1 MAYNL
6 EELGDERFQQ
16 LCQAVLT
23 RAFPDLQ
30 CLPVGQP
37 DGGRDAFV
45 RHRVRTRVADCL
57 IYQVKFVRDPN
68 SRDAHDSS
76 HCWWRDDIERRI
88 DTFSDIKWSYPDMIR
103 ATDLLLLLLQNHSN
117 DKEMDRRIEVIR
129 AYLAHQYNIDSQ
141 LKFKQIDLQT
151 NILDIFVD
159 VPAQIVL
166 PTNEEAQARLKDA
179 LLPRLYYLLRNRSV
193 NSSSLDDSEAP
204 GAAFL
209 LADPDVA
216 RAFPRIVIEG
226 APGQGKS
233 TVTQYVCQIQ
243 RMMLLGRSELHRV
256 PKKQSPTQARIPFR
270 VDLRDYAT
278 WLAGRDPFSDDQ
290 ATPLPPNIT
299 PLLESFL
306 AAQVHRYTARSF
318 TVDDLA
324 AVARSSQ
331 LLIMLDGFDEV
342 ADIPTRNRAR
352 SRDFRRGH
360 PPRGQR
366 EITSS
371 SRYQPTRRL
380 CKLARF
386 LPRRMAAHRN
396 PGTLTSCHRQLHQKV
411 ARSSLCGGS

>member
-16 LCQAVLT
+16 LCQAVVT

-57 IYQVKFVRDPN
+57 IYQVKFVRDSN
-68 SRDAHDSS
+68 SRDARDLIEAVIKSEKKKVDELVRRGASSYYLLTNVKGSSHLSTGSIDKVNELLSSSFSIPS

-103 ATDLLLLLLQNHSN
+103 ATDLLPLLLRNHSN
-117 DKEMDRRIEVIR
+117 DKEMDRLIQVIQ

-151 NILDIFVD
+151 DILDMFVD

-166 PTNEEAQARLKDA
+166 PTNEEAHARLKDA
-179 LLPRLYYLLRNRSV
+179 LHPRLYYLLRNRSV

-243 RMMLLGRSELHRV
+243 RMLLLGRSELHRV
-256 PKKQSPTQARIPFR
+256 PKKQSPT
-270 VDLRDYAT
+270 
-278 WLAGRDPFSDDQ
+278 
-290 ATPLPPNIT
+290 
-299 PLLESFL
+299 
-306 AAQVHRYTARSF
+306 
-318 TVDDLA
+318 
-324 AVARSSQ
+324 
-331 LLIMLDGFDEV
+331 
-342 ADIPTRNRAR
+342 
-352 SRDFRRGH
+352 
-360 PPRGQR
+360 
-366 EITSS
+366 
-371 SRYQPTRRL
+371 
-380 CKLARF
+380 
-386 LPRRMAAHRN
+386 
-396 PGTLTSCHRQLHQKV
+396 
-411 ARSSLCGGS
+411 